1 MRLSR
6 HRISLKGMGMPR
18 RKKLRPTDGE
28 LEILRVLWSRGPSTV
43 RQVHQEL
50 VADKQT
56 SYNTTLKLLQIMNE
70 KGTVVRDETQRPQ
83 VYRPRVPEGK
93 MQQRLVS
100 DLLQRAFGGSARKL
114 VAALTATD
122 ISPEERAEIRLLL
135 DELEEKQR

>member
-1 MRLSR
+1 
-6 HRISLKGMGMPR
+6 MPR
-18 RKKLRPTDGE
+18 KKKVRPTDGE

-83 VYRPRVPEGK
+83 VYRAAVPEGK

-114 VAALTATD
+114 VAALTAID
-122 ISPEERAEIRLLL
+122 ISAEERAEIRHLL
-135 DELEEKQR
+135 DELEEKQHERMDS